1 MTRRDPRL
9 FLQTTNVGGGSVVE
23 KLSFYNHTE
32 CECRER
38 TEYDANNEKSL
49 EHRVYRHHPSSSQPQ
64 NMRRAQPRK
73 P

>member
-1 MTRRDPRL
+1 M
-9 FLQTTNVGGGSVVE
+9 QTTNVGGGSVVE

-38 TEYDANNEKSL
+38 SEYDASNEKSV
-49 EHRVYRHHPSSSQPQ
+49 EHRVYRHHQSQPQ

>member
-1 MTRRDPRL
+1 MM
-9 FLQTTNVGGGSVVE
+9 NVGGGSVVE

-38 TEYDANNEKSL
+38 SEYDSANEKPF
-49 EHRVYRHHPSSSQPQ
+49 EQRVYRHYQPSQQPQ

>member
-1 MTRRDPRL
+1 M
-9 FLQTTNVGGGSVVE
+9 QTTNVGGGSVVE

-38 TEYDANNEKSL
+38 TEYETSNEKPS
-49 EHRVYRHHPSSSQPQ
+49 EQRVYRHQPSSPQPQ